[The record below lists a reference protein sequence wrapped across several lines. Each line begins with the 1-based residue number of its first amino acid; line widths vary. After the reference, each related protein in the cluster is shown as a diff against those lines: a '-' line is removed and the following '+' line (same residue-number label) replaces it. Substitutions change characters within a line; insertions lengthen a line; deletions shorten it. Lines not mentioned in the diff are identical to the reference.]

1 MKVEKQVFIPIFK
14 RRNLVVEIDRVFLDI
29 IEAHDSNRLIDSNS
43 KRILSCDLK
52 KITFGQEFYVVVR
65 P

>member
-29 IEAHDSNRLIDSNS
+29 IEAHDFNRLIDSNS

-52 KITFGQEFYVVVR
+52 KITFG
-65 P
+65 